1 MTLASGEPA
10 FAPPTSS
17 SVVPCPS
24 AAGRTFNA
32 IVKGALRLSVEPFVL
47 PGDAGGPTFSPAEW
61 PRVLSPDAP
70 SPGSATSPSTSSGPI
85 SATLSSPCEVLS
97 PAERLR
103 GASAAE
109 GASTPAEPFVPPR
122 DASGSRFPPIERSGG
137 RSPDAP
143 SPTGFATSPSTS
155 SGPSPRD
162 AVVPLRG
169 APSGQ
174 ESKRRS
180 VLRRGGIPVSRTVC
194 SARGCLRADVP
205 PGQRAKGLVARC
217 AVARIRDVAVYVVG
231 THLRDVVEAATRL
244 FDSRTLEDFFLQ
256 RRVQSDRN

>member
-1 MTLASGEPA
+1 MASGKPA

-17 SVVPCPS
+17 SVVPCPL
-24 AAGRTFNA
+24 AAGPTFIE
-32 IVKGALRLSVEPFVL
+32 IVEGASRPSAEPFVL

-85 SATLSSPCEVLS
+85 PATSSSPCEVLS
-97 PAERLR
+97 PAERPR

-122 DASGSRFPPIERSGG
+122 DASGSRFPPIEGSGG

-155 SGPSPRD
+155 SGPSPEMPSSPCEVLHPAKSPREE
-162 AVVPLRG
+162 ASAAEGASPL
-169 APSGQ
+169 AELS
-174 ESKRRS
+174 
-180 VLRRGGIPVSRTVC
+180 
-194 SARGCLRADVP
+194 VP
-205 PGQRAKGLVARC
+205 P
-217 AVARIRDVAVYVVG
+217 
-231 THLRDVVEAATRL
+231 
-244 FDSRTLEDFFLQ
+244 EDA
-256 RRVQSDRN
+256 